1 MLKALCTVLVLTSAA
16 LAQSSSD
23 GSFAVHHIAHAN
35 FVLTP
40 AQLREAESIYQNAC
54 AVVQHDFHSS
64 DLKHPHVDV
73 IVGTDRDLVHGRSE
87 IWMTKW
93 DRDKFAQGIVLLLLL
108 NTDVIE
114 QLSNRAVRYSDATI
128 NVSTMK

>member
-1 MLKALCTVLVLTSAA
+1 MVKVFVALLVVTSVAF
-16 LAQSSSD
+16 AQSSSD
-23 GSFAVHHIAHAN
+23 GSFSVHDIAHSNA
-35 FVLTP
+35 VLTP

-54 AVVQHDFHSS
+54 AVVHS
-64 DLKHPHVDV
+64 HVDV

-93 DRDKFAQGIVLLLLL
+93 NRDRFAQGIVLLLLL

-114 QLSNRAVRYSDATI
+114 QLGSRAVRYSSATI

>member
-1 MLKALCTVLVLTSAA
+1 MLRILLALLILTSAV

-23 GSFAVHHIAHAN
+23 GSFSVRDITHAN
-35 FVLTP
+35 PVLNP

-54 AVVQHDFHSS
+54 AVVEHDFHSS
-64 DLKHPHVDV
+64 NLKHPHVDV
-73 IVGTDRDLVHGRSE
+73 IVGADRDLVHGRTE
-87 IWMTKW
+87 MWMTKW

-108 NTDVIE
+108 NTNVIE
-114 QLSNRAVRYSDATI
+114 QLSSRAVRYSNATV

>member
-1 MLKALCTVLVLTSAA
+1 MLKVIVMLLVFTSAV

-23 GSFAVHHIAHAN
+23 GMFSVRDITQPNA
-35 FVLTP
+35 VLTP
-40 AQLREAESIYQNAC
+40 AQMREAESIYQNAC
-54 AVVQHDFHSS
+54 AVVQHDFHST

-93 DRDKFAQGIVLLLLL
+93 DRDKFAEGIVLLVLL

-114 QLSNRAVRYSDATI
+114 QLSSRAVRYSNATI
-128 NVSTMK
+128 SVSTMK